1 MRYISRALL
10 PGVLGFAV
18 AVLVAACGGSSGLL
32 SANQAT
38 TLDNQLNT
46 VAAAID
52 SGQCSAAANAAQG
65 FDNSVSNLSGVGA
78 PLVNRLKQASSA
90 LASQAQTDCQS
101 QQTASVPAKTTKTKP
116 TTTPTNTTPT
126 SSTPTISTPTQ
137 TSPTTTPNTT
147 STSPATTTT
156 GTGTTNTSGGAGLG
170 GTGTGTSTVGSGG
183 ATTGNGNGNGQ

>member
-38 TLDNQLNT
+38 SLDNQLNT
-46 VAAAID
+46 IAARID
-52 SGQCSAAANAAQG
+52 GGQCGPAGRAAQE
-65 FDNSVSNLSGVGA
+65 FDSSVSNLSGVGA

-90 LASQAQTDCQS
+90 LAAQAQTDCQN
-101 QQTASVPAKTTKTKP
+101 QQTASVPAKTTKTKTS
-116 TTTPTNTTPT
+116 TTATNPTPT
-126 SSTPTISTPTQ
+126 SSTPTNSTPTQ
-137 TSPTTTPNTT
+137 TSPTTNPNTT

-156 GTGTTNTSGGAGLG
+156 GTGTTSTSGGAGLT
-170 GTGTGTSTVGSGG
+170 GTGTGTGTVGGGG
-183 ATTGNGNGNGQ
+183 APTGNGQ